1 MELNNYQYEAIKTA
15 EYPCVGTNLVYP
27 AMGLVGEAGEVCD
40 KVKKRWRN
48 TGKMSAH
55 DMPQDERNEIVK
67 ELGDVLWYISA
78 CASELGIHLNT
89 VAQVNLDKLN
99 DRRNRGVIKSSGDNR

>member
-1 MELNNYQYEAIKTA
+1 MELNFYQNESLGTA
-15 EYPCVGTNLVYP
+15 TYPQLFSNLVYP
-27 AMGLVGEAGEVCD
+27 AMGLAGEAGEVCD